1 MVYSGVGFIELVN
14 TIFGVPSERRWSAY
28 LTSELSR
35 GECSSVSFG
44 VTVLDQLLMVVLSE
58 TILSSAKGC

>member
-1 MVYSGVGFIELVN
+1 MVYSGVDFVELVN
-14 TIFGVPSERRWSAY
+14 TIFGVPSGRRWSAY

-35 GECSSVSFG
+35 GERSNVSFG

-58 TILSSAKGC
+58 TNLSSAKGC